1 MHADDNFIKR
11 ENNNL
16 LQGLENLE
24 NRNFF
29 YPSSGQDFT
38 EPIERFLP
46 FIDEFWFVDIAY
58 DLSQPLVPKD
68 FLKHLDT
75 RLVQETGFTIV
86 NNKPFKVGI
95 RTDTYLEESTDRKI
109 KVHSCQ
115 GRGYD
120 TFRVAFRN
128 IGKQLSIFFHRGDSP
143 GEGGSN
149 FKWLETKM
157 LKYLLLHLEP
167 NGLIVTDGS
176 LACKP
181 FTKTPAPFRKMKRNF
196 EPIAELEPRN
206 GPTIVWKAS
215 T

>member
-1 MHADDNFIKR
+1 MQTQQNT
-11 ENNNL
+11 NL
-16 LQGLENLE
+16 NKACDSFESRNL
-24 NRNFF
+24 F
-29 YPSSGQDFT
+29 YPCSGQDFT

-58 DLSQPLVPKD
+58 DLSQPLVPKN

-75 RLVQETGFTIV
+75 RLVQETGFTIA

-115 GRGYD
+115 GKGYD

-128 IGKQLSIFFHRGDSP
+128 TTKQLSIFFHRGDSI

-149 FKWLETKM
+149 FRWLGSKM

-176 LACKP
+176 LASST
-181 FTKTPAPFRKMKRNF
+181 FAGTLTPFRKFERNF
-196 EPIAELEPRN
+196 EPIAELEPRY
-206 GPTIVWKAS
+206 GPTVVWKAS